1 MNSQGALAADALSLD
16 SDGRFERV
24 LERSTV
30 GALALFVL
38 AAPHSIA
45 VTQTAFILGLLLWI
59 ARMVVA
65 RRPLFVRTAVDLPL
79 LIFVGWTAVSVA
91 TSLDPAWSL
100 SRMRGVS
107 LVLIMYLF
115 AANIPTRRVAWM
127 LALALMLSVAGNL
140 WWTYLERAQGRGVKI
155 VTMGASPLKKWGV
168 IPGDTVLEVAGKPV
182 HDLESLN
189 AAFEGDRGREMITV
203 RFTHGESDETR
214 SYRRGRVLREG
225 TGAERLAVTVAPG
238 RDFRARAYFSHAA
251 TYAETLQI
259 IASMIAAWVVC
270 GVLRNRKWALWL
282 AFLLALTVGA
292 LVQTQTRAPI
302 VAFGLAL
309 PAMVLLRGAGR
320 RVLVGAGITTIVLFL
335 AGGWFIIRGREV
347 GLVNPTDESTQWRL
361 TVWRE
366 ALPILAAHPL
376 FGIGPDAA
384 KYRAGELQLFEGGKL
399 PPGHFHSTPL
409 QIAVDRGIPAL
420 LAWIAFVVT
429 LLVSLARLARR
440 LAAKESEAGGDWR
453 VTATVLGAWGGLL
466 GFLASSL
473 VHFNWGDS
481 EPMQMAWAVAGIAFA
496 IARIERTEEAARELR

>member
-1 MNSQGALAADALSLD
+1 MNAPGALAAEVLTLE
-16 SDGRFERV
+16 SDGRFERL
-24 LERSTV
+24 LERGTV

-45 VTQTAFILGLLLWI
+45 VTQVAFVLGLLMWI
-59 ARMVVA
+59 VRMIVA

-79 LIFVGWTAVSVA
+79 LIFVGWTAISVA
-91 TSLDPAWSL
+91 TSLDPMWSL

-115 AANIPTRRVAWM
+115 AANVPTRRVAWM

-140 WWTYLERAQGRGVKI
+140 WWTYFERAQGRGVKV

-168 IPGDTVLEVAGKPV
+168 IPGDTILEVDGKAV

-189 AAFEGDRGREMITV
+189 AAFEGDRSRELIPV

-214 SYRRGRVLREG
+214 VYRRGRVLREG
-225 TGAERLAVTVAPG
+225 TGSDRLAVTIAPG

-270 GVLRNRKWALWL
+270 GALQNRKWALWL
-282 AFLLALTVGA
+282 AFILALTIGA

-320 RVLVGAGITTIVLFL
+320 RVLIGAGIATIVLFL
-335 AGGWFIIRGREV
+335 AGGWFILRGREV
-347 GLVNPTDESTQWRL
+347 ALVHPTDESTQWRL

-384 KYRAGELQLFEGGKL
+384 KYRAGELQLFDKGKL

-420 LAWIAFVVT
+420 LAWIAFVAM
-429 LLVSLARLARR
+429 LLVSIGRLARR
-440 LAAKESEAGGDWR
+440 QAARESTDGGDWR
-453 VTATVLGAWGGLL
+453 VTATVLGAWGALV
-466 GFLASSL
+466 GFFASSL

-496 IARIERTEEAARELR
+496 IARIDRTEEASRELR